1 MCCVCLP
8 DTGLHVRRCVVCRV
22 CVFASACNAR
32 VRASCVWHAM
42 AACVCAC
49 MCGCVAVRA
58 RALRVP
64 RVCVAVWCH
73 CACGAV
79 ASPCVCVQSCCG
91 LVTRVLPLVDCVLP
105 GGIHARTVA
114 CEAYSCCEGVYAC
127 LWVCVWGE
135 WCIRVVRACV
145 WGPVCAR
152 LGLLGATCA
161 CMLSVAHVVCI
172 ACVCSSLC
180 VLPCVLVCDTG

>member
-1 MCCVCLP
+1 MCGMRWLRVCAHACVGALRCVRAPCVC
-8 DTGLHVRRCVVCRV
+8 RECV
-22 CVFASACNAR
+22 
-32 VRASCVWHAM
+32 
-42 AACVCAC
+42 
-49 MCGCVAVRA
+49 
-58 RALRVP
+58 LL
-64 RVCVAVWCH
+64 
-73 CACGAV
+73 CGAIVRV
-79 ASPCVCVQSCCG
+79 ALLPRRVCVQSCCG